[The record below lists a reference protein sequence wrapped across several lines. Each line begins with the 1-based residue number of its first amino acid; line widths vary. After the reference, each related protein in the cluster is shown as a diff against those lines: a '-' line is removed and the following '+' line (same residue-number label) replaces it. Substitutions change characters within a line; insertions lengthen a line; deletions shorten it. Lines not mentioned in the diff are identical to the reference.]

1 MSLTKKEIKEHL
13 FLAVEQGNQELVE
26 DIIESYPELIEVRS
40 QLGWPPAL
48 FAARYGYKNMLEY
61 LHKKGARLEYER
73 GYNTLH
79 VACYGADPDTIR
91 YLFEVGKVNPNP
103 DT

>member
-1 MSLTKKEIKEHL
+1 MSLSKKEIKEHL
-13 FLAVEQGNQELVE
+13 FLAVEQGNEELVE

-79 VACYGADPDTIR
+79 VACYGADPETIR